1 MSRLPDITAEAPAR
15 TIEVPAFAGFVI
27 RSIRALGRRAGD
39 HDPESL
45 RVFVTLRQE
54 LDDAETAAMLALLD
68 AGFSYRDM
76 ARSLGVTHV
85 AVLRRLQRRRAS

>member
-1 MSRLPDITAEAPAR
+1 MNRLRDVTTEPPSRV
-15 TIEVPAFAGFVI
+15 IEVPAFAGFLI
-27 RSIRALGRRAGD
+27 RSIRALGRCAGD

-76 ARSLGVTHV
+76 VRSLGVTHV